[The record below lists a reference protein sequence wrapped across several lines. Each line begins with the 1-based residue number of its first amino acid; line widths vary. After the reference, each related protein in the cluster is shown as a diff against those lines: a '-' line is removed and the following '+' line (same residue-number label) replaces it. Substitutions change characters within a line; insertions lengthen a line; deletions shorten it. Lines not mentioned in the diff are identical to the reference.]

1 MWSGCP
7 INLSL
12 IHILVEH
19 AVHDDLLAPLMAGGD
34 KLLEFLIGAET
45 PVYQTVVDGV
55 IAVGTAL
62 EQRADIDR
70 RTAKLCRVLSP
81 RIQLFE
87 SPGDRLSVVF
97 MRAAAQLSLIH
108 IFIIVPLPFVL
119 PILRGAFRFA
129 FFRPRGW
136 SHQPDAATRSL
147 MPASPSEK
155 LRQLVSRNYQH
166 R

>member
-1 MWSGCP
+1 MLLQLLEREE
-7 INLSL
+7 IAA
-12 IHILVEH
+12 HMVEH

-70 RTAKLCRVLSP
+70 RTAKLCRVFCP

-97 MRAAAQLSLIH
+97 MRAAAQSQRIDV
-108 IFIIVPLPFVL
+108 IEYRIVIP
-119 PILRGAFRFA
+119 
-129 FFRPRGW
+129 
-136 SHQPDAATRSL
+136 SHCLYRSCFQKVTAEHFSDKS
-147 MPASPSEK
+147 AS
-155 LRQLVSRNYQH
+155 VSYSV
-166 R
+166 